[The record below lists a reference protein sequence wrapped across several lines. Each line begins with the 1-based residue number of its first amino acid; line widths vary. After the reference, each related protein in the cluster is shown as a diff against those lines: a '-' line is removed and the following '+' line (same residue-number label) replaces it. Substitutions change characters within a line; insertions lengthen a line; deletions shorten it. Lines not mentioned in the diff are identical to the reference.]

1 MREPS
6 HISDMN
12 SKTNPEPPLISQVIR
27 DPVHWLAFGFG
38 AGLMP
43 KAPGTW
49 GSALAVLLFLI
60 LPPFFWLWGLV
71 GLCVMAI
78 LGIGIC
84 GLSASRLGVHDHSGI
99 VFDEIVGMGLV
110 LLVTPREPLWI
121 LAAFLAFRAFDIVK
135 PWPIRDVDHSVAGGL
150 GIMLDDV
157 LAAAYAALLIYL
169 AQLAV
174 AAL

>member
-1 MREPS
+1 MSPK
-6 HISDMN
+6 H
-12 SKTNPEPPLISQVIR
+12 NPKKRLVQQVIR

-49 GSALAVLLFLI
+49 GSALGVLLFLI
-60 LPPFFWLWGLV
+60 LPPMPWFWTALSFLA
-71 GLCVMAI
+71 MTI
-78 LGIGIC
+78 LGVGIC
-84 GLSASRLGVHDHSGI
+84 GLSARRLGVHDHSGI

-121 LAAFLAFRAFDIVK
+121 LAAFLAFRAFDILK

-157 LAAAYAALLIYL
+157 LAAVYAALLIYL
-169 AQLAV
+169 GQLA
-174 AAL
+174 AATL